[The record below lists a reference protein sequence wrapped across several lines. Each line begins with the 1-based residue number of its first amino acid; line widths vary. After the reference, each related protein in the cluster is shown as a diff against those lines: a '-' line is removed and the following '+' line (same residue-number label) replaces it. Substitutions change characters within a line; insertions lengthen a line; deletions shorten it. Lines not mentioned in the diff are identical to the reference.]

1 VESLGSVV
9 AGFRIQILDYLIES
23 LPIRRNWPIYRG
35 NIVSTWKLVCSVVE
49 ECRVLCMGI
58 LFSGG
63 RGYMLGVSVF
73 VSHFDHLVQLEMS
86 TEALI

>member
-1 VESLGSVV
+1 
-9 AGFRIQILDYLIES
+9 
-23 LPIRRNWPIYRG
+23 
-35 NIVSTWKLVCSVVE
+35 
-49 ECRVLCMGI
+49 MGI